1 MIYDLKIFNKS
12 LIIALHY
19 FYSIHTRTH
28 TGERPFDCDLCE
40 KKFPSL
46 VALKKHRR
54 YHTGEK
60 PYTCSVVSISLKLI
74 FHLLLIKKKYYMFF
88 LSASNVLR

>member
-1 MIYDLKIFNKS
+1 ML
-12 LIIALHY
+12 Y

-54 YHTGEK
+54 YHTGDK
-60 PYTCSVVSISLKLI
+60 PYTCSVVSCIYYI
-74 FHLLLIKKKYYMFF
+74 QIQHLQDLF
-88 LSASNVLR
+88 